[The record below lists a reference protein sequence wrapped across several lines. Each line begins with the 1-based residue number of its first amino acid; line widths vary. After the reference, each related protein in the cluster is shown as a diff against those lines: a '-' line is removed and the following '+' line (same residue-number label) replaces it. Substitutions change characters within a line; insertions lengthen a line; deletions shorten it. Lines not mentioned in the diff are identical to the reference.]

1 MTNAW
6 KNIFLIFSVLCSFA
20 VRQFILIK
28 YAAPVVVA
36 LLFVDCDND
45 LLGTPETSFK
55 GLRTLMARRV
65 LRSTISWSS
74 VLPASPGSWFA
85 VKMVMYL
92 SIQLLQNTAKT
103 RATCV
108 AKITSLS
115 CVLFIKATQKQQFF
129 VKPYM
134 NITVM

>member
-1 MTNAW
+1 MMTNAW

-92 SIQLLQNTAKT
+92 SI
-103 RATCV
+103 
-108 AKITSLS
+108 
-115 CVLFIKATQKQQFF
+115 
-129 VKPYM
+129 
-134 NITVM
+134 

>member
-1 MTNAW
+1 MSYFYTLKFW
-6 KNIFLIFSVLCSFA
+6 EITRKKNICDIFFLLCGFA

-28 YAAPVVVA
+28 YAAPVAVA

-45 LLGTPETSFK
+45 LLGTPETSFR

-74 VLPASPGSWFA
+74 VLPGTPVSWLA

-92 SIQLLQNTAKT
+92 SI
-103 RATCV
+103 
-108 AKITSLS
+108 
-115 CVLFIKATQKQQFF
+115 
-129 VKPYM
+129 
-134 NITVM
+134 